1 MSGTLPNRF
10 MIERRYGPSNCDWLH
25 EELKDVPVW
34 TLCAK
39 HALIFK
45 SLAEAAQKLKEIK
58 ASAKSW
64 PNRDFFSFAII
75 EAAASGLAISPP
87 SSPSPSPEFDMP
99 RYRASRFINTREAD
113 SYDFSAANG
122 QEALETLL
130 SGDNLAWS
138 GDADL
143 IDCDVPG
150 EILALDRPR
159 TTAVTRPS
167 QRKSSFLAKCLMA
180 SSRGISCGKPPN
192 LAKRAPI
199 ATLSKPRLRSSRK
212 RAHCAW
218 AAIEPKERRSH
229 DRPHRLPLA

>member
-25 EELKDVPVW
+25 EESKDVPVW

-87 SSPSPSPEFDMP
+87 SSPSPSPESDMP

-150 EILALDRPR
+150 EILALDRRKNDGSYETVAEEIQLPGQKPYGQPSR
-159 TTAVTRPS
+159 DFVWKTAKLGEEGAYS
-167 QRKSSFLAKCLMA
+167 D
-180 SSRGISCGKPPN
+180 
-192 LAKRAPI
+192 
-199 ATLSKPRLRSSRK
+199 
-212 RAHCAW
+212 
-218 AAIEPKERRSH
+218 AIETSAALIEEARALCVGGNRAQREEIP
-229 DRPHRLPLA
+229 